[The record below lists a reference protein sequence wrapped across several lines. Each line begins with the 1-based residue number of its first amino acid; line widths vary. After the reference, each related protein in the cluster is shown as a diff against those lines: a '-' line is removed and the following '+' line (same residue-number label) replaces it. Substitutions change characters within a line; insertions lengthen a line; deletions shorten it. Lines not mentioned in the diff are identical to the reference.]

1 MKKDSQYY
9 SKIARDFI
17 YKWREENGPYLR
29 GIYYGDLDNMENL
42 ADLFGW
48 DKSKDE
54 AHYKKYGLGG
64 LHHKRFQF
72 VMNKLDYESKQPD
85 SLFKKMYINYPGI
98 INKPT
103 RCFILKELQDEM
115 PHM

>member
-1 MKKDSQYY
+1 MVIAVDFDGTLFKD
-9 SKIARDFI
+9 
-17 YKWREENGPYLR
+17 
-29 GIYYGDLDNMENL
+29 
-42 ADLFGW
+42 
-48 DKSKDE
+48 
-54 AHYKKYGLGG
+54 KYPLVGG